1 MKIGKNFRAD
11 ALGLVARLEPH
22 LNSKSRLDPLDFDE
36 NRQEFPGGKLDEI
49 LHLRCRQ
56 FLDV

>member
-11 ALGLVARLEPH
+11 ALGLVARLESL
-22 LNSKSRLDPLDFDE
+22 LNFKSRLDPLDFDK
-36 NRQEFPGGKLDEI
+36 NRQEFPGNRLDES
-49 LHLRCRQ
+49 LHLRCQQ